1 MTITRMPTQERSI
14 EKRNRIIKTGFDLF
28 CEKGYHNI
36 STNEIAKKAGVSV
49 GIIYQ
54 YFENK
59 HDILLESMNYYSD
72 SIMYPTLD
80 SFENVDLSTN
90 NLKEVLTNIVDYFIE
105 HHTMK
110 KEVHEELLALQ
121 YEDEEIGEIFK
132 RKELHTVNVVCE
144 ILKRNGYKNKNL
156 LEKVHISY
164 NLIDNLCHDIIYHKH
179 EDINYDEM
187 KKEVISIVENLLK
200 K

>member
-59 HDILLESMNYYSD
+59 HDILVESMNYYSD

-80 SFENVDLSTN
+80 SFGNVDFSTN
-90 NLKEVLTNIVDYFIE
+90 NLKEIVY
-105 HHTMK
+105 
-110 KEVHEELLALQ
+110 
-121 YEDEEIGEIFK
+121 Y
-132 RKELHTVNVVCE
+132 
-144 ILKRNGYKNKNL
+144 
-156 LEKVHISY
+156 IS
-164 NLIDNLCHDIIYHKH
+164 
-179 EDINYDEM
+179 
-187 KKEVISIVENLLK
+187 
-200 K
+200 